1 MRLYIKN
8 KLVTLGGSSVVV
20 DEQGRT
26 VYEIEGKVFSPM
38 RKKII
43 KSLIEGGAKWHSYTV
58 RNKFWRFIR
67 KSALVYNSWG
77 EKIGQMKDK
86 FFGNCEFVGKYGY
99 RAEGNIL
106 KGVKV
111 YKDDELIGSFSREYN
126 SALLFARD
134 TYALEVYGYWHE
146 AFLVALVIAYDNIW
160 DDKKDII

>member
-38 RKKII
+38 RKKVVWMPAV
-43 KSLIEGGAKWHSYTV
+43 GGRIGSYLV
-58 RNKFWRFIR
+58 RNKFWHFIQ
-67 KSALVYNSWG
+67 KSSLVYHVGG

-99 RAEGNIL
+99 KAEGNIL

-111 YKDDELIGSFSREYN
+111 YKYGGLIGSFSREYN

-134 TYALEVYGYWHE
+134 TYALDVYDKNY
-146 AFLVALVIAYDNIW
+146 ASLLVALVIAYDNIW